1 MTETAL
7 HSALVWTVFALA
19 VVTFAVL
26 RRLKAPYGRHYLGK
40 GWGPDISSR
49 TGWIVMEMP
58 APLAFAGFYALGDSA
73 GHVAPLVLLGVWQCH
88 YLNRSF
94 LYPLRLRTAGSRM
107 PVVVV
112 ATGFAFNVLNGYINA
127 RFISHFGEYG
137 TGWLTD
143 PRFLVGLALFAA
155 GFAMNIHSDNILLRL
170 RGPTRGSDTTG
181 YSIPRGGAF
190 RWVSC
195 PNYLGELLE
204 WGGWALAT
212 WSPAGLAFFAYT
224 AANLVP
230 RALSHHRW
238 YRDTFADY
246 PTPRK
251 AVIPGLL

>member
-26 RRLKAPYGRHYLGK
+26 LRLVAPYGRHYLGN
-40 GWGPDISSR
+40 GWGPDIPSR

-58 APLAFAGFYALGDSA
+58 APLAFAGFYALGESA
-73 GHVAPLVLLGVWQCH
+73 GHAAPLVLLGMWQCH

-94 LYPLRLRTAGSRM
+94 LYPLRLRTAGNRM

-137 TGWLTD
+137 IGWLTD

-155 GFAMNIHSDNILLRL
+155 GFAMNIHSDNILLRQAITD
-170 RGPTRGSDTTG
+170 GTVPPSTT
-181 YSIPRGGAF
+181 IRLTE
-190 RWVSC
+190 R
-195 PNYLGELLE
+195 
-204 WGGWALAT
+204 
-212 WSPAGLAFFAYT
+212 
-224 AANLVP
+224 
-230 RALSHHRW
+230 R
-238 YRDTFADY
+238 
-246 PTPRK
+246 
-251 AVIPGLL
+251 